1 MATVYSGDTV
11 ASRGRLFPE
20 LDIWPWIPYIVR
32 AMPRATPIRR
42 EKVIDE
48 HGNILELAI
57 WKVPPTGLNPAG
69 IRYRLAF
76 VRSRE
81 RTPVVLYDWHAPK
94 GHHRHV
100 EGVEEPYHFVDVDQ
114 LLADFTADVRR
125 VTGDPTWPRR

>member
-1 MATVYSGDTV
+1 MS
-11 ASRGRLFPE
+11 
-20 LDIWPWIPYIVR
+20 
-32 AMPRATPIRR
+32 RATPIRR

-76 VRSRE
+76 VRSGE

-100 EGVEEPYHFVDVDQ
+100 EGVEKPYHFVDVDQ

-125 VTGDPTWPRR
+125 VTGDLTWPRR